1 MQKYLKNVANKI
13 AFWDMCWDPI
23 HLWYVQNTMIGITQ
37 KGGKCPGIF
46 TIKLHFQM
54 LSVDPDIWY
63 PGKYLLKSI
72 SPDYRVRMWEKVP
85 WRAILNICLCC
96 ELSQKENIKTYCVL
110 FWDNRAQFKLL
121 AKKLLHFHY
130 CTFPPNSIAIMQ

>member
-85 WRAILNICLCC
+85 WRAILNICL
-96 ELSQKENIKTYCVL
+96 SQKENIHFNYAV
-110 FWDNRAQFKLL
+110 FWFHLVKKIQMFGIP
-121 AKKLLHFHY
+121 KKLLHFHY
-130 CTFPPNSIAIMQ
+130 CTFSPNSIAIMQ

>member
-72 SPDYRVRMWEKVP
+72 SPDYRVRTWENVL

-96 ELSQKENIKTYCVL
+96 ELSKKKTYILITQYFDFILWKKFRCL
-110 FWDNRAQFKLL
+110 AYQKNYCFSIIAHFPQILL
-121 AKKLLHFHY
+121 
-130 CTFPPNSIAIMQ
+130 Q

>member
-13 AFWDMCWDPI
+13 AFWDTCWDPI
-23 HLWYVQNTMIGITQ
+23 HLWYDQNTMIGIIQ
-37 KGGKCPGIF
+37 MGGKYPGIF

-85 WRAILNICLCC
+85 WQAILNICLCC
-96 ELSQKENIKTYCVL
+96 DVKNLKKKTYEHTV
-110 FWDNRAQFKLL
+110 FSFG
-121 AKKLLHFHY
+121 
-130 CTFPPNSIAIMQ
+130 IMQHNSN

>member
-13 AFWDMCWDPI
+13 AFWDTCWDPI
-23 HLWYVQNTMIGITQ
+23 HLWYDQNTMIGIIQ
-37 KGGKCPGIF
+37 MGGKYPGIF

-85 WRAILNICLCC
+85 WQAILNICLCC
-96 ELSQKENIKTYCVL
+96 ELSQKENI
-110 FWDNRAQFKLL
+110 
-121 AKKLLHFHY
+121 
-130 CTFPPNSIAIMQ
+130 